1 MLCNDTSKFKII
13 AYILGLIT
21 DKQINAIAFFLNDN
35 LKKNDK
41 EREWEDFKLSIN
53 EVVDDLKCYTFS
65 TKGGRNNPA
74 KKLRNLYFFPIMR
87 EVLCNLVFKKKTSHL
102 ISVCHFLFFFEAT
115 LGIEQ
120 RPLVPERCKHPG
132 TRLMLF

>member
-21 DKQINAIAFFLNDN
+21 EEQINAIAFFLNDN

-41 EREWEDFKLSIN
+41 KREWEDFKLSIN

-65 TKGGRNNPA
+65 TKRGRNNPA
-74 KKLRNLYFFPIMR
+74 KKLCNLYFFPIMR
-87 EVLCNLVFKKKTSHL
+87 EVT
-102 ISVCHFLFFFEAT
+102 
-115 LGIEQ
+115 
-120 RPLVPERCKHPG
+120 
-132 TRLMLF
+132 M